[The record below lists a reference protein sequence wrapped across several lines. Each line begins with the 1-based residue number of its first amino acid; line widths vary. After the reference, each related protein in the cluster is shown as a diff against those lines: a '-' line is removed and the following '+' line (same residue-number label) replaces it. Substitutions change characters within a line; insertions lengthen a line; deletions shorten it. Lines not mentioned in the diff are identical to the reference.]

1 MRALAQRLSG
11 RLIEATTWSES
22 VYAHLLALRSA
33 PPAAAEASLLGL
45 IWLAR
50 GRVRTALRFCRESA
64 ALLRDGDAVGMLALA
79 LAGVGQ
85 AAAQPESR
93 TRRGRRY
100 GRWSG
105 RRSATKLGVTSRQEL
120 APALSSRASES

>member
-33 PPAAAEASLLGL
+33 SPAAAEASLLGL

-85 AAAQPESR
+85 AAAQAGEPDAARAAVREMERTPLGNQARRHQPPRARAGPE
-93 TRRGRRY
+93 
-100 GRWSG
+100 
-105 RRSATKLGVTSRQEL
+105 
-120 APALSSRASES
+120 